1 MLDSLVAKYLPDISR
16 HLKEQKVDALLFCV
30 EWFMSVF
37 CRTLPWSCVLRV
49 WDIFFFEGVKALFRT
64 SLAVLRLTLG
74 NKKQRQ
80 MYEGFYDINQKFRN
94 LSVQETHEEIL
105 IPVMFAFNVSS
116 RELEREYVKQEAALR
131 IEEEKTE
138 TKRRMRKRE
147 LELRRS
153 ASQDLDHPSHVELS
167 TNHAPHDDHL
177 PSVPNHPPD
186 AQLPTNHTSSQLST
200 GHTP

>member
-1 MLDSLVAKYLPDISR
+1 MWSVSFVITVFGVIASGSMTSTRSFETCQSKRHTKRSSSQWFVSLCSPPSLDSS
-16 HLKEQKVDALLFCV
+16 
-30 EWFMSVF
+30 
-37 CRTLPWSCVLRV
+37 
-49 WDIFFFEGVKALFRT
+49 RT
-64 SLAVLRLTLG
+64 SYLFALALP
-74 NKKQRQ
+74 Q
-80 MYEGFYDINQKFRN
+80 
-94 LSVQETHEEIL
+94 
-105 IPVMFAFNVSS
+105 MFAFNVSS